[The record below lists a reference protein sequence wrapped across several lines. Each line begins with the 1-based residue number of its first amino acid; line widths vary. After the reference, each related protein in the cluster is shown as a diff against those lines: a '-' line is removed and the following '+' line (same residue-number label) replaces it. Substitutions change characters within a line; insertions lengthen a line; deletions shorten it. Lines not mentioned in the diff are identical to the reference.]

1 MSWDTVPGRNGE
13 GYPDPTASTALAR
26 VQHSQKGLQSKRAGE
41 HFENMITA
49 SLNWY
54 CDKGVAFVEK
64 TPEPMKPLRKPDR
77 QGRFLACYT
86 KAGQPDF
93 KGTLTGGRAVVF
105 EAKHTD
111 SDKIDQS
118 RLTPE
123 QVESLTLHH
132 KLGAA
137 AFIMVSVGLE
147 NFYRVPWE
155 VWRDM
160 KQIYGRKHM
169 KLEDLEPYRV
179 QYIAGILKLLEGV
192 EIDYTEEGGT
202 QMVMGVNM
210 RTGQIEIAEYDGQI
224 RGQMDLSDFTDA
236 DQDQEPEETQ
246 AAAPTPGQNP
256 TGKPLD
262 LKNRGKQAPAAAAEL
277 VPGRDYDPDTGEVY
291 ETTGQSAD
299 DRQTTSGRNNI
310 KVVKIAPVKEA

>member
-26 VQHSQKGLQSKRAGE
+26 VQHSQKGLQSKRTGE

-54 CDKGVAFVEK
+54 CDKGVAFVEE

-93 KGTLTGGRAVVF
+93 KGTLAGGRAVVF

-202 QMVMGVNM
+202 
-210 RTGQIEIAEYDGQI
+210 
-224 RGQMDLSDFTDA
+224 
-236 DQDQEPEETQ
+236 P
-246 AAAPTPGQNP
+246 
-256 TGKPLD
+256 
-262 LKNRGKQAPAAAAEL
+262 
-277 VPGRDYDPDTGEVY
+277 
-291 ETTGQSAD
+291 
-299 DRQTTSGRNNI
+299 
-310 KVVKIAPVKEA
+310 

>member
-26 VQHSQKGLQSKRAGE
+26 VQHSQKG
-41 HFENMITA
+41 
-49 SLNWY
+49 
-54 CDKGVAFVEK
+54 
-64 TPEPMKPLRKPDR
+64 LRKPDR

-202 QMVMGVNM
+202 
-210 RTGQIEIAEYDGQI
+210 
-224 RGQMDLSDFTDA
+224 
-236 DQDQEPEETQ
+236 P
-246 AAAPTPGQNP
+246 
-256 TGKPLD
+256 
-262 LKNRGKQAPAAAAEL
+262 
-277 VPGRDYDPDTGEVY
+277 
-291 ETTGQSAD
+291 
-299 DRQTTSGRNNI
+299 
-310 KVVKIAPVKEA
+310 